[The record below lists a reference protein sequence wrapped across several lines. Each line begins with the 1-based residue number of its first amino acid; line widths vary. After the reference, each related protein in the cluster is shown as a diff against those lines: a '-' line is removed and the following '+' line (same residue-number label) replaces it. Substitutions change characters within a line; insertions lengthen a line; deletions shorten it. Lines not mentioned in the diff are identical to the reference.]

1 MDDLHFSSV
10 VEEGVRYD
18 GGVGGKEPEVDSD
31 ITSRHVGGRV
41 GFVLLLTKDTS
52 AVGDVENI
60 VRLSESV
67 KGSVAACQYRSVLE
81 QIEAYEL
88 IGR

>member
-18 GGVGGKEPEVDSD
+18 GGVGSKEPEVDSD

-41 GFVLLLTKDTS
+41 GFVLLLTEDTS

>member
-18 GGVGGKEPEVDSD
+18 GGVGSKEPEVDSD
-31 ITSRHVGGRV
+31 ITCRHVGGRV

-52 AVGDVENI
+52 TVGDVENI

-67 KGSVAACQYRSVLE
+67 KGSIPACQHSKVIG
-81 QIEAYEL
+81 QILTHEL